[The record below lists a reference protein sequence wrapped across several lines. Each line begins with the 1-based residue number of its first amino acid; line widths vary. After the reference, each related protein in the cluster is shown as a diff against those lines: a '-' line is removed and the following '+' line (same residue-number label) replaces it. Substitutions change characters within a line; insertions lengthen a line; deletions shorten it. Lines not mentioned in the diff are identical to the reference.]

1 MGNRA
6 LEDYLK
12 AIYKLA
18 HEGDGAAVGTGAVAQ
33 ALGVSAPSATNML
46 KRLAAAGLIEHRSRR
61 GVTLTGAGE
70 KAALEV
76 VRHHRLLE
84 LYLTEALGYSWDAVH
99 DEADRLEH
107 AVSEELEA
115 RLDAI
120 LGYPKVDPH
129 GDPIPALDGSV
140 AATLDQP
147 LPSLNPGQA
156 GVVGRVSDA
165 DPAKL
170 RYLADLG
177 LVPGAPVTVLDSLPF
192 DGPLRVQVGD
202 VDGSEHM
209 LGRELAAEIFVRKPG
224 SDRGPAGESR

>member
-18 HEGDGAAVGTGAVAQ
+18 HEGEGAAVGTGAVAQ

-61 GVTLTGAGE
+61 GVTLTPAGE

-84 LYLTEALGYSWDAVH
+84 LYLTEALGYSWDTVH
-99 DEADRLEH
+99 AEADRLEH

-115 RLDAI
+115 RLDAV
-120 LGYPKVDPH
+120 LGYPTVDPH
-129 GDPIPALDGSV
+129 GDPIPALDGTV
-140 AATLDQP
+140 TAAPDRP
-147 LPSLNPGQA
+147 LPSLEPGQT
-156 GVVGRVSDA
+156 GIVGRVSDA

-177 LVPGAPVTVLDSLPF
+177 LVPGAAVTLLETLPF
-192 DGPLRVQVGD
+192 DGPLRVQIGD
-202 VDGSEHM
+202 ADGSEHV
-209 LGRELAAEIFVRKPG
+209 LGRELATDIFVRSAG
-224 SDRGPAGESR
+224 ADRGPTTGKR